1 MSSITNINNNS
12 AVVNVGRTTP
22 VSPGQ
27 QTADKS
33 IPVVVASDQKAIPVE
48 EQNKIQSE
56 VALSLLG
63 IPRSEVAL
71 GIFAD
76 VNTYDVNPSEWSN
89 SPSTYQP
96 GLGIKHI
103 PSEAGAIVE
112 ATRDNAAVLTSKRFF
127 RYQPGRVSAATFGV
141 KSTVSQAAF
150 SYNPVIRKQGIYDK
164 YDGYYWETRQNGVD
178 DNFTVVRRTQSIFQS
193 PITPFGVAGQQLRG
207 ANSSVSDQITL
218 TQTDDYR
225 VAGKAPNGEVTELTR
240 YLKERKLIIEQ
251 RFSIAEAA
259 WTEAMLDGGF
269 SAYYN
274 GLPDESARTTFK
286 TKCQRDVDYW
296 IDMYLMDLALDGGSN
311 VVNAHTS
318 INTHNYGRG
327 NFSTGY
333 HTSLAVANR
342 AAPYEVILYQ
352 ALLDVVQGNDAA
364 STSTVASNVPTAF
377 LNDLVAL
384 INITKDFFVRV
395 DDETTYPN
403 DANGNFVDYTEPTN
417 WGQKPHI
424 ETVFDARKHYWAY
437 YVSTYD
443 SAGNDV
449 TYDPSLVPA
458 GFTLEDIAYKCQ
470 RDVVYVIDG
479 YKDDLSGG
487 GNGATKYNASMYL
500 QGTGMSIYTQKE
512 SDGTTPTEVARHTFL
527 KDLIK
532 YDLDNSSQWFSGQ
545 DLTRYSSTL
554 FNGSVGSGTGLAN
567 IIIRNFN
574 VEDIT
579 STSYGDKAVAGNLT
593 ILRDGLVMTHAAVFD
608 PTLLKEKK
616 RIRAVLDSTNNSVKI
631 TEGVVTFG
639 QHVKFIGTDNGDL
652 TNGRIYKVK
661 TVIGP
666 KGNSFLLKDSATG
679 ADISISNDVDVNS
692 TAAYFETVVPF
703 IFPSEYDPSEYLQQ
717 QVYNGIDPYPAGAMF
732 PLMYTIDGTLPNV
745 TGATH
750 IGYVDTALATET
762 ESGNNNMK
770 TQIDE
775 VNFIPEYINWI
786 KNNVK
791 PEYYGVY
798 EYRIPRSRF
807 STDQLNGQDE
817 NPTVYSDVAVGS
829 TGRVRP
835 GETVLDELGQ
845 PVTTDSVYNFDF
857 TKVTMLKIEFSWY
870 GAVGALFLAY
880 VPVGNGDAR
889 WVRVHHLRASNQL
902 KIASLGNATLPITYT
917 VYGGGSSNARGDDE
931 TDTHR
936 GYGTNSHHI
945 VKYGASYYIDGGDR
959 GTVRLYSHTNDFTEK
974 VYGRVLD
981 LGTVTYTFDNS
992 VGLYYVARTP
1002 GSGEPE
1008 NVYFMNAAVRTSN
1021 RTDNIINVVWA
1032 TSTRL
1037 YLSGLPTS
1045 TALRLLHKR
1054 SNTVFGLETKR
1065 EIVSSQFQ
1073 KVRNRVQVYPVRMST
1088 INLGNDP
1095 VRLTALK
1102 TPIFQTDFDPDGN
1115 TFEINSDFVITD
1127 AGDELPIDGA
1137 YSGYMVDGDETYGW
1151 FLADIALNNVVD
1163 RTTVFGRLYKLGT
1176 SYYFELLEYY
1186 DGTVTLKSGSF
1197 LRDERFDTEGN
1208 ILTAVSKTT
1217 EEKEGLS
1224 SIIVASDSQVPI
1236 PDTGTSV
1243 ATLYLNSGTDQFD
1256 LDTYFDYNKEYLSF
1270 PLTDI
1275 TETLYFQVDNEDTVS
1290 ASNITSTGNVSIGVT
1305 WEEQ

>member
-89 SPSTYQP
+89 FPQAYQP

-112 ATRDNAAVLTSKRFF
+112 ATRDNSAVLTSKRFF

-141 KSTVSQAAF
+141 KSTVSEADF
-150 SYNPVIRKQGIYDK
+150 SYNPVIRKQGIYDR
-164 YDGYYWETRQNGVD
+164 YDGYYWETRQSGKG

-193 PITPFGVAGQQLRG
+193 PITPFGVSGQQLRG
-207 ANSSVSDQITL
+207 ANSSVSDQITI

-225 VAGKAPNGEVTELTR
+225 VAGKAPNGEIEELTR
-240 YLKERKLIIEQ
+240 NLKERKLIVEE
-251 RFSIAEAA
+251 RFALAEAA
-259 WTEAMLDGGF
+259 WTESMLDAGF
-269 SAYYN
+269 ASYYN
-274 GLPDESARTTFK
+274 ELSASAQATFK
-286 TKCQRDVDYW
+286 SKCQRDVDYW
-296 IDMYLMDLALDGGSN
+296 IDMYLMDLALTPTGGSTL
-311 VVNAHTS
+311 VDAHTA

-333 HTSLAVANR
+333 HTSVAVENR
-342 AAPYEVILYQ
+342 AAPYEIILYQ

-364 STSTVASNVPTAF
+364 STSTIVGAVDSNFLTA
-377 LNDLVAL
+377 LTTL
-384 INITKDFFVRV
+384 ITITKDFFTKV
-395 DDETTYPN
+395 DDEVTYPN
-403 DANGNFVDYTEPTN
+403 VNGVFEGYTQPTN
-417 WGQKPHI
+417 WGQKNPV

-437 YVSTYD
+437 YVAEYD
-443 SAGNDV
+443 NAGTAV
-449 TYDPSLVPA
+449 TYDADLVPPS
-458 GFTLEDIAYKCQ
+458 FTLADIKYKCQ
-470 RDVVYVIDG
+470 RDQIYVIEG
-479 YKDDLSGG
+479 YRDDLSGG
-487 GNGATKYNASMYL
+487 GNATTKYNASMYL
-500 QGTGMSIYTQKE
+500 KGTGLSIYTQVE

-532 YDLDNSSQWFSGQ
+532 YDIDNSSDWYGNDISS
-545 DLTRYSSTL
+545 YSTTF
-554 FNGSVGSGTGLAN
+554 FNGSIGAGTGLAN

-579 STSYGDKAVAGNLT
+579 STVYGDKPVAGNLA
-593 ILRDGLVMTHAAVFD
+593 ILRDGLIMTHAAVFD
-608 PTLLKEKK
+608 PTLMKDKK
-616 RIRAVLDSTNNSVKI
+616 RIRAVLNATDNTVKI
-631 TEGVVTFG
+631 TDGIVTFG
-639 QHVKFIGTDNGDL
+639 QHVKFFGTDNGDL
-652 TNGRIYKVK
+652 VNGKIYQVK
-661 TVIGP
+661 TVVGP
-666 KGNSFLLKDSATG
+666 KGNTFLLKDSSSG
-679 ADISISNDVDVNS
+679 ADISITSDVGPTSN
-692 TAAYFETVVPF
+692 AAYFETVVPF
-703 IFPSEYDPSEYLQQ
+703 IFPDEYDPAKYLQE
-717 QVYNGIDPYPAGAMF
+717 QVYNGIDPYPAGTMF
-732 PLMYTIDGTLPNV
+732 PLMYTIDGALPNV
-745 TGATH
+745 TDTTH
-750 IGYVDTALATET
+750 IGYVDSALATET
-762 ESGNNNMK
+762 QAGNDKMK

-798 EYRIPRSRF
+798 EYRVPRSRF
-807 STDQLNGQDE
+807 STDQLNGEAD
-817 NPTVYSDVAVGS
+817 NPTVYSDVAVG
-829 TGRVRP
+829 TGGRVRP
-835 GETVLDELGQ
+835 GQTVLDDLDN
-845 PVTTDSVYNFDF
+845 PVTTDSVYDFDF
-857 TKVTMLKIEFSWY
+857 TKVTMQKIEFSWY

-917 VYGGGSSNARGDDE
+917 VYGGGSDNARGDGE
-931 TDTHR
+931 VNTHR

-981 LGTVTYTFDNS
+981 LGTVTYVFDS
-992 VGLYYVARTP
+992 ALGLYYVERTP
-1002 GSGEPE
+1002 GAGEPE
-1008 NVYFMNAAVRTSN
+1008 NVYFMNAACRTNN
-1021 RTDNIINVVWA
+1021 RVDNIINVVWA

-1037 YLSGLPTS
+1037 YLSGQPSS

-1065 EIVSSQFQ
+1065 EILSTQFQ

-1095 VRLTALK
+1095 IRLTALK
-1102 TPIFQTDFDPDGN
+1102 TPIFQTDFDPASN
-1115 TFEINSDFVITD
+1115 TFELDADYVITET
-1127 AGDELPIDGA
+1127 GDELPVDSA
-1137 YSGYMVDGDETYGW
+1137 YSSYMADGDETYGW
-1151 FLADIALNNVVD
+1151 FLADIALNNVID
-1163 RTTVFGRLYKLGT
+1163 RTTVFGRLHKLGN
-1176 SYYFELLEYY
+1176 SYYFEMLEYY

-1208 ILTAVSKTT
+1208 IITSLSKVT

-1236 PDTGTSV
+1236 PNTGVSV

-1270 PLTDI
+1270 PLTDV
-1275 TETLYFQVDNEDTVS
+1275 TETLYFQVDNEDIIS